1 MQLANKFLKDYKQ
14 MFRLIKSGETFVAFD
29 TETTGLSAENCRII
43 EIGAVKFNSTGVISR
58 FSTLINPQQQIP
70 VQITQITH
78 IDDSMVKDKPVIKD
92 ILSEFLDF
100 LSDSIVIG
108 HNVQF
113 DFRFLKAECERNG
126 FDVIKNKVI
135 DVLQFCKWAFPDSGK
150 YNQAIMAERFGI
162 NVTQA
167 HRAYDDAFVCGNI
180 FLHCIKSTAAKQKL

>member
-14 MFRLIKSGETFVAFD
+14 MFRLVKSGETFVAFD

-58 FSTLINPQQQIP
+58 FSTLINPQQHIP

-113 DFRFLKAECERNG
+113 DLRFLKAECERNG
-126 FDVIKNKVI
+126 FDVIKSNRCSA
-135 DVLQFCKWAFPDSGK
+135 VL
-150 YNQAIMAERFGI
+150 
-162 NVTQA
+162 
-167 HRAYDDAFVCGNI
+167 
-180 FLHCIKSTAAKQKL
+180 